1 MELALHSGA
10 EYEVFLLIHV
20 RDDEMPIYSDAK
32 TMEKLRKS
40 IPKEFRKLALF
51 FNTKLLEAWYP
62 KIAEHRYVQL
72 SHQRGDADF

>member
-32 TMEKLRKS
+32 TMEKLRRT

-62 KIAEHRYVQL
+62 KIAEHR
-72 SHQRGDADF
+72 